1 MPASLFL
8 PMLPPDLVA
17 SVADGNFKL
26 QPRTRPI
33 LSPKGVLAVRLVWR
47 RRDTGASVVITW
59 TLRGEIGDELF
70 DALDAAMHP
79 PSAAD
84 RQSPEAVS
92 LG

>member
-1 MPASLFL
+1 
-8 PMLPPDLVA
+8 
-17 SVADGNFKL
+17 
-26 QPRTRPI
+26 
-33 LSPKGVLAVRLVWR
+33 
-47 RRDTGASVVITW
+47 VVITW